1 MSLVVSRGSLL
12 TTYDLRLTTIFK
24 PMKKLFLITIFAVTA
39 VSMMAQPARSIKR
52 GVGENAFTTI
62 EELEILAPGVTWYY
76 NWGIDYSSAFSDVVG
91 PDKAIEYM
99 PMIWGTNY
107 DASRIPADAQYL
119 LGFNEPNLIT
129 AGHGGSDITPEQA
142 VEPWHAIEQIAQQ
155 KGLQLVAPALNYSG
169 DKLNDGKV
177 YSTPEIWFDAF
188 IAAYKAKYGVEPRY
202 DYLALHSYMNSP
214 QAVLSYVENFAKKY
228 GKQVWLTEFCSWE
241 GTVSEASQINAMVQK
256 VQLLEQSEWCAR
268 YAWFKAKGN
277 NSAPFYRLLVTPG
290 LLDPDKTMK
299 LSTLGKIYVHMSTFD
314 KNYWWKVGDV
324 IPAKDYIDATAVEL
338 SENTDA
344 ESSQPIQISSLG
356 NGCSASYQIEVPSA
370 GEYTLGMRISS
381 RALIANPKIQ
391 VLCDGTEV
399 ANQEMPVTGATSA
412 EDKWEGQSIT
422 FNLPAGKHTL
432 TIKNT
437 QSSFVKLNWI
447 ALGLSSGISQIE
459 NRGESSK
466 ERGER
471 NLFNLAGQRVSKDYK
486 GIVIKNGKRYIK

>member
-1 MSLVVSRGSLL
+1 
-12 TTYDLRLTTIFK
+12 
-24 PMKKLFLITIFAVTA
+24 MKKLILSTLFIISATSLL
-39 VSMMAQPARSIKR
+39 AQPAKSFKR
-52 GVGENAFTTI
+52 GVGESSFTVA
-62 EELEILAPGVTWYY
+62 EEFKNLSNGISWYY
-76 NWGIDYSSAFSDVVG
+76 NWGIDYSSNLSEYVG
-91 PDKAIEYM
+91 KDKAVEYV

-188 IAAYKAKYGVEPRY
+188 IAAYKAKYGVEPKY

-214 QAVLSYVENFAKKY
+214 QAVIGYVENFAKKY

-241 GTVSEASQINAMVQK
+241 GTVDEQSQLNAMVQK

-268 YAWFKAKGN
+268 YAWFKAKGSA
-277 NSAPFYRLLVTPG
+277 SAPFYRLIVTPG
-290 LLDPDKTMK
+290 LFDTSVEIGT
-299 LSTLGKIYVHMSTFD
+299 LSRLGTVFTYMSTFD
-314 KNYWWKVGDV
+314 KNYYWQAGGI
-324 IPAKDYIDATAVEL
+324 IPAKDYIDANAVEL
-338 SENTDA
+338 DVNSDA
-344 ESSQPIQISSLG
+344 ASSQPIQISSFG

-381 RALIANPKIQ
+381 RQLLSVPKFL
-391 VLCDGTEV
+391 VTCDGTEV
-399 ANQEMPVTGATSA
+399 ANQEMPVTGATST
-412 EDKWEGQSIT
+412 EDKWEFQTIKV
-422 FNLPAGKHTL
+422 NLPAGKHTL

-437 QSSFVKLNWI
+437 QSALVKINWLSF
-447 ALGLSSGISQIE
+447 GLTAGINSVE
-459 NRGESSK
+459 NGKPGGETSDCY
-466 ERGER
+466 
-471 NLFNLAGQRVSKDYK
+471 NLAGQKVGADYK